1 MSIVIV
7 DSKLAITLSATSLA
21 MFIVLAMVVF
31 ALVMVQLCGHKG
43 KAKRFRSSKV
53 ELTMMKEKSISPMH
67 TFNTYES
74 PVHKHFCSEEK
85 VDTM

>member
-1 MSIVIV
+1 M

-21 MFIVLAMVVF
+21 MFIVLAIVVF

-43 KAKRFRSSKV
+43 KAKRFRSAKV

-67 TFNTYES
+67 TFNTYEF

-85 VDTM
+85 VDTR